1 MNSSPPTTRRY
12 LPAHEVA
19 DVRFLHGLPQEVR
32 ASGRKDCLEIAD
44 GLPRA
49 FVQPRLNLVNQ
60 HVAGP
65 AIFDGGSRV
74 PEADF
79 GIAELLHECN
89 VVIPGQL

>member
-1 MNSSPPTTRRY
+1 M
-12 LPAHEVA
+12 PAHEVA

-32 ASGRKDCLEIAD
+32 VCGRKDCLGIAD

-49 FVQPRLNLVNQ
+49 FVQPRLNLVSQ

-65 AIFDGGSRV
+65 AMFDGGSRV
-74 PEADF
+74 PQAGF
-79 GIAELLHECN
+79 GIADFLHECN